1 MHVSIIIPIYNEEKN
16 IKKNIEK
23 IYSFFDNYLDFEIII
38 VNDGSTDKSLE
49 VLQQINFTNIKI
61 ISNQKN
67 IGKGAASR
75 KGVEKSNGE
84 MILITDAD
92 LSAPI
97 DEFDKLYDVYRKG
110 YDIVIGSRSAHDADL
125 LIKQTKMRI
134 ISGKIYNILAC
145 FILNLN
151 FKDTQCGFKLFKSSK
166 IKEIMTYSII
176 NRFSIDTEILFLAK
190 KLKFSIFEKGII
202 WRDSPNTSVRLVND
216 SINMFCDLLIIRT
229 KKYFKNRS

>member
-1 MHVSIIIPIYNEEKN
+1 MYLSIVIPIFNEEKN
-16 IKKNIEK
+16 LKNSIKK
-23 IYSFFDNYLDFEIII
+23 IYTFFDKYLNFEIII
-38 VNDGSTDKSLE
+38 VNDGSTDQSLE
-49 VLQQINFTNIKI
+49 ILKEINYSNINV
-61 ISNQKN
+61 ISNKKN
-67 IGKGAASR
+67 IGKGASIR
-75 KGVEKSNGE
+75 RGIEKSNGE
-84 MILITDAD
+84 IVLITDAD

-97 DEFDKLYDVYRKG
+97 NEFDKLHEIYNKG
-110 YDIVIGSRSAHDADL
+110 YDIVIGSRSTFDADL

-134 ISGKIYNILAC
+134 ISGKIYNVLAC

-202 WRDSPNTSVRLVND
+202 WRDNPNTSVRLVND